1 MSWYLGI
8 GTVYIGAVHS
18 MCNLKYSVSKKIP
31 IAFNRGSKYYY
42 QFIIKELAEFK
53 NNLLVQEK
61 TLKKT

>member
-1 MSWYLGI
+1 M
-8 GTVYIGAVHS
+8 YIGAVHG

-42 QFIIKELAEFK
+42 HFIIKELAEFK